1 MSENFEPINP
11 ELVPKKKLRSGD
23 EIPAIGLGTFGSD
36 FYSKEEIAEAVK
48 DAIRL
53 GYRHIDCAEVY
64 MNEKEIGQAI
74 AEVIKEGTVKREDLW
89 ITGKVWNNHHRE
101 VEKACRKSLED
112 LGIGYF
118 DLYLVHW
125 PFPNHHAPGAP
136 PDARNPDSKPF
147 SVDEFMDTWKQMEA
161 LVEKGLTKN
170 IGTSNMTIAKF
181 EATLPHMRILP
192 AANEMELHPCFQQPE
207 LFNYVVEK
215 GMQPIG
221 YSPIGSPKRPE
232 RDRTDQDAVDIE
244 HPIVVKIAERLSVH
258 PAIVCIKWAIQRG
271 QIPIPFS
278 VHRSKYYSNLANA
291 IKDPLTEEEM
301 EEMKKVDCNSR
312 LIKGQVFLWEGARGW
327 EDLWD
332 LDGKIAQ

>member
-244 HPIVVKIAERLSVH
+244 HPIVVKIAERLGVH